1 LTFLRNIVIFLVT
14 NMLSVSFLKSHPV
27 DETTRDDSM
36 IRVYRRHVA
45 RAISEERWHVAEIFL
60 DRILDVDPR
69 HTEAWLMKGFLRHH
83 CHEDGLSAVECYR
96 KVITLCGHDLAHPHA
111 QRAHASLNRLLSAWG

>member
-1 LTFLRNIVIFLVT
+1 MTFLRNIVIFLVT

>member
-1 LTFLRNIVIFLVT
+1 MVT
-14 NMLSVSFLKSHPV
+14 TMLSVGFLKSHTP
-27 DETTRDDSM
+27 DDTSGEDSM

-45 RAISEERWHVAEIFL
+45 RAISEERWRVAEIFL

-69 HTEAWLMKGFLRHH
+69 HTEAWLMKGFLRQH
-83 CHEDGLSAVECYR
+83 CHDDGHSAVDCYR

-111 QRAHASLNRLLSAWG
+111 QRAHASLTRLLSSWA

>member
-1 LTFLRNIVIFLVT
+1 
-14 NMLSVSFLKSHPV
+14 MLSVGFLKPHS
-27 DETTRDDSM
+27 RDNAYGEDSM

-69 HTEAWLMKGFLRHH
+69 HTEAWLMKGFLRQH
-83 CHEDGLSAVECYR
+83 CQEDDLSAVECYR
-96 KVITLCGHDLAHPHA
+96 KVIFLCGHDLAHPHV
-111 QRAHASLNRLLSAWG
+111 QRAHASLNRLLRSAS

>member
-1 LTFLRNIVIFLVT
+1 
-14 NMLSVSFLKSHPV
+14 MLSVGFLKSHAS
-27 DETTRDDSM
+27 DDTSGEDSM

-45 RAISEERWHVAEIFL
+45 RAISEERWRVAEIFL

-69 HTEAWLMKGFLRHH
+69 HTEAWLMKGFLSQH
-83 CHEDGLSAVECYR
+83 CHDDGRSAVDCYR

-111 QRAHASLNRLLSAWG
+111 QRAHASLNRLLSSWS